1 MYRLWSLFCSKF
13 SPVLPR
19 HLMTLEQ
26 EQDAMR
32 VRVEDQEQRL
42 RGLKTELRVI
52 RRDVDELKED
62 KE

>member
-1 MYRLWSLFCSKF
+1 
-13 SPVLPR
+13 
-19 HLMTLEQ
+19 MTLEQ